1 MSRSRTIT
9 PLLVTLVLFA
19 ATQTRGPAGAALAA
33 DPRQERDR
41 VRDEQADNAAR
52 LDALRAD
59 DAEVR
64 ASLVALAEDVA
75 AQEAA
80 VEDTQRA
87 VDTAE
92 RDLRNARAEE
102 ARTLAEIE
110 SIEAEQQSLAVD
122 SYIRSGT
129 SQDPLEVLTQTDP
142 IDMAERQALVDL
154 AGARNADVADQLSA
168 AYEDLAAQRG
178 RAEEAEIRARE
189 HQAEATTV
197 LEKLRRSRERQAA
210 FAGAVEQRIE
220 AALAESAALEQ
231 LDQQIADEIAQQSAA
246 LAAQAAAAAPT
257 NPPANAPPL
266 PPSGGGTTPVPV
278 SGGSI
283 SLSTVGGITVASSIA
298 GQIGALLDAARS
310 AGLSLGGGGY
320 RDPAQQIAL
329 RHANCPDPVNSPASA
344 CSPPTARPG
353 TSMHEQ
359 GLAIDFTS
367 SGSLITSRSN
377 SAFQWLAAN
386 AARFGLY
393 NLPSEPWHWSVNG
406 N

>member
-1 MSRSRTIT
+1 MSRSRE
-9 PLLVTLVLFA
+9 LVLVVVA
-19 ATQTRGPAGAALAA
+19 LALMAGTQMAPQANASRAA
-33 DPRQERDR
+33 DPREERDR
-41 VRDEQADNAAR
+41 VRDEQAANAAR

-59 DAEVR
+59 DAEVS
-64 ASLVALAEDVA
+64 ASLTALAGDVA

-87 VDTAE
+87 VDAAE

-110 SIEAEQQSLAVD
+110 GIEAEQQSLAVD
-122 SYIRSGT
+122 SYMRSGT
-129 SQDPLEVLTQTDP
+129 SQDPLELLTQTDP
-142 IDMAERQALVDL
+142 TDMAERQALVDL

-168 AYEDLAAQRG
+168 AHDELADQRG
-178 RAEEAEIRARE
+178 RAEEAERRARE
-189 HQAEATTV
+189 HQADATTV
-197 LEKLRRSRERQAA
+197 LARLRRSQERQAA
-210 FAGAVEQRIE
+210 FADAVEQRIE

-231 LDQQIADEIAQQSAA
+231 LDQQIADQIAQQSAV
-246 LAAQAAAAAPT
+246 LAAQATATAPT
-257 NPPANAPPL
+257 NPQTPPAPGA
-266 PPSGGGTTPVPV
+266 GTTPVPV
-278 SGGSI
+278 TGGPI
-283 SLSTVGGITVASSIA
+283 SLSTAGGITVASSIA

-310 AGLSLGGGGY
+310 AGRSLAGGGY

-329 RHANCPDPVNSPASA
+329 RQANCPDPVNSPASA

-367 SGSLITSRSN
+367 SGSLITSRSS

-386 AARFGLY
+386 AGRFGLY

>member
-1 MSRSRTIT
+1 MSRSRTIA
-9 PLLVTLVLFA
+9 PLLVALALLA
-19 ATQTRGPAGAALAA
+19 GTQTTRQAGAALAA

-41 VRDEQADNAAR
+41 VRDEQAINAAR

-64 ASLVALAEDVA
+64 ASLAALAEDVA

-87 VDTAE
+87 VDAAE
-92 RDLRNARAEE
+92 RDLRNARAEQ

-110 SIEAEQQSLAVD
+110 SIEAERQSLAVD

-142 IDMAERQALVDL
+142 TDMAERQALVDL

-257 NPPANAPPL
+257 NPSANAPPL
-266 PPSGGGTTPVPV
+266 PPSGGGTPVPV

-298 GQIGALLDAARS
+298 GEVGALLDAARS
-310 AGLSLGGGGY
+310 AGLSLAGGGY

-329 RHANCPDPVNSPASA
+329 RQANCPDPVNSPASA

-367 SGSLITSRSN
+367 NGSLITSRSN